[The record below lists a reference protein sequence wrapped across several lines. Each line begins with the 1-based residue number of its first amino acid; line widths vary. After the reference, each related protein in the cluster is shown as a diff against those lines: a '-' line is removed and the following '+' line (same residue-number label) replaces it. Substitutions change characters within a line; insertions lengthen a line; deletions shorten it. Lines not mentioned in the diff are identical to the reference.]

1 MAVYQDREAFIPYSR
16 RDLIELCIRDGKLPD
31 ASLQKF
37 RDFCSILVAYYH
49 FKLHKKLEIFKEP
62 IPLIICD

>member
-16 RDLIELCIRDGKLPD
+16 RDLIELCIKDGKLPD

-37 RDFCSILVAYYH
+37 RDFVLFYSLITILNYIEY
-49 FKLHKKLEIFKEP
+49 
-62 IPLIICD
+62 